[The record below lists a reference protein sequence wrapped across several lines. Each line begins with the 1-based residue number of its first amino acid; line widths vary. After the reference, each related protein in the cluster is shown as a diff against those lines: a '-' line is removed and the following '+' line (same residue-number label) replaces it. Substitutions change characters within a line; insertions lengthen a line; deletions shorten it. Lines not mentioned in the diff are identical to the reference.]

1 MTPSETM
8 KELLPTLDLWLAQGE
23 KIALATLVDT
33 HGTTPRPAGARLCL
47 TESGRM
53 EGSISGGCIEGDVFT
68 RGLQV
73 LEESQPVLTR
83 YGIESDLG
91 VAVGLSCGGEVD
103 VLIEPF
109 QDDATWR
116 AVREAIENHR
126 PAALCTTLAPEAWLG
141 RRLAVLAE
149 GPCVGG
155 IEPELDALLTQRA
168 PDLWQKGGHEILETE
183 IAGEAVRVVIE
194 AFSPPPRLYIVGA
207 THIATILSPMASTLG
222 FHVSVIDPRTPFAT
236 PSRFPQVDRLVL
248 EWPQEFLAHEE
259 LDESA
264 YVLTLTHDMK
274 FDLPTLAHALRSKV
288 RYIGALGSR
297 RTHEKRL
304 VELRSEGFQE
314 SELDRIHTPI
324 GLNLGGRSPEE
335 IALSILAELVATRHG
350 TTEAGARPVPAEKA
364 DSKQARP

>member
-1 MTPSETM
+1 M

-47 TESGRM
+47 TESGKM
-53 EGSISGGCIEGDVFT
+53 EGSISGGCLEGDVFT

-73 LEESQPVLTR
+73 LEDSRTVLTR
-83 YGIESDLG
+83 YGIESDVG

-109 QDDATWR
+109 EDDATWR
-116 AVREAIENHR
+116 AFRASIENHR

-141 RRLAVLAE
+141 RRLTVLAE
-149 GPCVGG
+149 GRTEGG
-155 IEPELDALLTQRA
+155 IDPEIDAVLKERA
-168 PDLWQKGGHEILETE
+168 TALWQDGGHEILEAE
-183 IAGEAVRVVIE
+183 VAGEAVRVVIE

-207 THIATILSPMASTLG
+207 THIATILCPMASTLG

-236 PSRFPQVDRLVL
+236 TSRFPQADRLVL
-248 EWPQEFLAHEE
+248 EWPHEFLAREE

-264 YVLTLTHDMK
+264 YVITLTHDMK
-274 FDLPTLAHALRSKV
+274 FDIPTLTEALGSKA
-288 RYIGALGSR
+288 RYVGALGSR
-297 RTHEKRL
+297 RTHGKRL
-304 VELRSEGFQE
+304 IELRSEGLSE
-314 SELDRIHTPI
+314 SDLERIHTPI
-324 GLNLGGRSPEE
+324 GLDLGGRAPEE

-350 TTEAGARPVPAEKA
+350 NAEEFARSPSSQSADPEKA
-364 DSKQARP
+364 RA